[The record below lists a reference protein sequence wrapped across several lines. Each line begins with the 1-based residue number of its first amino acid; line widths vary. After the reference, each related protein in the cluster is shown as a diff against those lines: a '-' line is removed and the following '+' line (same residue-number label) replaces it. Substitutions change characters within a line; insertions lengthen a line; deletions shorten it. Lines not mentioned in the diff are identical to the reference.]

1 MGGRTIAPVLVRWR
15 VQRELSSLAANH
27 LVAKGDVLQMRRLP
41 FPRLSNEFRR
51 VGRAALHRLAN
62 GAASDRRAIVLVSD
76 EGRRRESQARSG
88 ASYNIEEFQPAP
100 RVDITPVGGRRQAT
114 PAIPAE
120 HTLFVVTKGHECFYS
135 PLLAD
140 VPSSRLLVQPE
151 YRGTAAAILY
161 GVMRSLIV
169 APTAPLA
176 IFPWEH
182 YVADDVAF
190 MRHIDLAFDGVRAR
204 PDLVVLLGITAQG
217 PEAEYNWIEMGER
230 I

>member
-1 MGGRTIAPVLVRWR
+1 
-15 VQRELSSLAANH
+15 
-27 LVAKGDVLQMRRLP
+27 MRRLP
-41 FPRLSNEFRR
+41 FPRLGKQFRR
-51 VGRAALHRLAN
+51 VGRAALHHLAN
-62 GAASDRRAIVLVSD
+62 GAVSDRRAIVLVSD
-76 EGRRRESQARSG
+76 EGRRRESQARSI
-88 ASYNIEEFQPAP
+88 ASHSIEEPFQPVP
-100 RVDITPVGGRRQAT
+100 RIDITPVGRRHWAT

-120 HTLFVVTKGHECFYS
+120 HTLFVVTKGQECFYA

-161 GVMRSLIV
+161 GLMRSLIV

-176 IFPWEH
+176 IFPWDH

-204 PDLVVLLGITAQG
+204 PDLVGIARHYRPG
-217 PEAEYNWIEMGER
+217 PGSR